1 MVGDLNPGGG
11 VDWLG
16 RFARVRYVSGGD
28 KPPSG
33 LDETSQQLTRW
44 RDIAITA
51 YGPTLLVS
59 IGQGA
64 ILPLV
69 ALAARALGA
78 SVATAAFVVALI
90 GIGQLVG
97 DLPAGALAARI
108 GEKRALIGACVLDAF
123 ALLGA
128 FLARSLVL
136 LAVAMMITGLA
147 AAVFGLARHA
157 YLTEAIPIRM
167 RARALST
174 LGGTFRIGLF
184 VGPFIAAAILT
195 RWSISAAYA
204 FAAAM
209 NIAAA
214 ILTAFLPEVTGHR
227 RSTTLSGRRQ
237 RAVIRVL
244 AEHRRILLTLGI
256 GVLVI
261 QAARATR
268 QTIVPLWAESIGV
281 NAAATSVIFG
291 ISAGVDMLLFYP
303 GGAIMDRF
311 GRVYVAAPSM
321 IVLGLGFLLLPLT
334 SGPTTVGLVAALM
347 GLGNG
352 ISAGVVLT
360 LGADASPPQDRAQFL
375 SGWRLCS
382 DLGNAAGPLLISAV
396 SALATLAAAAVT
408 MGLITW
414 AGSAWLIKWVPAYS
428 PRLHRQ
434 SHRRE
439 AQEP

>member
-1 MVGDLNPGGG
+1 M
-11 VDWLG
+11 
-16 RFARVRYVSGGD
+16 RYVSGGD

-33 LDETSQQLTRW
+33 LDETSPQLTRW
-44 RDIAITA
+44 RDIVITA

-69 ALAARALGA
+69 ALSARALGA

-123 ALLGA
+123 ALMGA

-136 LAVAMMITGLA
+136 LAVAMAITGLA

-167 RARALST
+167 RARALSS

-195 RWSISAAYA
+195 RWSIGAAYA
-204 FAAAM
+204 FAAVM

-214 ILTAFLPEVTGHR
+214 ILTAFLPEVTAHR
-227 RSTTLSGRRQ
+227 RRTALSGRR
-237 RAVIRVL
+237 RAVIQVL
-244 AEHRRILLTLGI
+244 AEHRRTLLTLGI

-382 DLGNAAGPLLISAV
+382 DLGNAAGPLVISAV

-414 AGSAWLIKWVPAYS
+414 AGSAWLIQWVPAYS
-428 PRLHRQ
+428 PRLPRQ